1 MLLREVATG
10 QEDIKLAY
18 QMGYP
23 RVLLL
28 EWFIKGVV
36 NALVGA
42 GDSQSDLLARAY
54 LYQAAVV
61 VKMLWRE
68 CNEYRRREHERD
80 CSGGN

>member
-10 QEDIKLAY
+10 QEDIKRAD

-23 RVLLL
+23 HVLPH
-28 EWFIKGVV
+28 EWFIKGVI

-42 GDSQSDLLARAY
+42 GDSQIDLLASAY

-61 VKMLWRE
+61 VKLLWRE
-68 CNEYRRREHERD
+68 CNEYRRREHERNGN
-80 CSGGN
+80 GGH

>member
-10 QEDIKLAY
+10 QEDIKRAD

-23 RVLLL
+23 RVLPY

-42 GDSQSDLLARAY
+42 GDSQRDLLARAY

-68 CNEYRRREHERD
+68 CNEYRRREHERN